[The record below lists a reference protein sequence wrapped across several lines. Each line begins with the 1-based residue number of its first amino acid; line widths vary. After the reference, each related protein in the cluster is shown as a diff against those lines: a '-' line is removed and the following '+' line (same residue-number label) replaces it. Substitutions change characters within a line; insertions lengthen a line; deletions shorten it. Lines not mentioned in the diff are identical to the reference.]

1 MTEGILILLI
11 LVLVVSLILQRR
23 KIRDLSRSIEDFLET
38 GKKTPI
44 STNDSAL
51 GHLQTDIYE
60 LQERMVQQ
68 QEVTHQESKANA
80 AFLGD
85 ISHQLKTPLAGLRL
99 YCEMDDSPHREK
111 ELTLISRMETL
122 IQNVLILEKIRSD
135 TYPMNFEFCDLQK
148 LIGVV
153 LADLRPLFPDKQLTL
168 SGSAFLRVD
177 AQWFTEAVG
186 NVIKNACEHT
196 AADGSVQI
204 TLEKSEKSVSIQVE
218 DDGGGVPQEE
228 LNKLFRRFH
237 RTAGALPSSAG
248 VGLAITKAIIEKHHG
263 IVMAENGAKGLK
275 VTICIPVIDANE
287 KI

>member
-1 MTEGILILLI
+1 MTEVILILLI
-11 LVLVVSLILQRR
+11 LVLTVSFILQRR

-38 GKKTPI
+38 GKKAPI
-44 STNDSAL
+44 PTNDSAL

-111 ELTLISRMETL
+111 ELTLISKMETL
-122 IQNVLILEKIRSD
+122 IQNVLTLEKIRGD
-135 TYPMNFEFCDLQK
+135 TYPMNFESSDLRK
-148 LIGVV
+148 LIGAIMEE
-153 LADLRPLFPDKQLTL
+153 LKPLFPQKQLCL
-168 SGSAFLRVD
+168 NGSAFLRVD

-196 AADGSVQI
+196 KVDGCVRI
-204 TLEKSEKSVSIQVE
+204 ILESGEKSVNIQVE

-228 LNKLFRRFH
+228 VSKLFRRFH
-237 RTAGALPSSAG
+237 RTANAVPSSAG

-275 VTICIPVIDANE
+275 VTICLPIIDANE

>member
-1 MTEGILILLI
+1 MTEVILILLI
-11 LVLVVSLILQRR
+11 LVLAVSLILQRR
-23 KIRDLSRSIEDFLET
+23 KIRNLSRSIEDFLET

-68 QEVTHQESKANA
+68 QEVTNQESKANA
-80 AFLGD
+80 EFIGD

-111 ELTLISRMETL
+111 ELTLISKMETL
-122 IQNVLILEKIRSD
+122 IQNVLTLEKIRSD
-135 TYPMNFEFCDLQK
+135 TYPMNFESRDLQK
-148 LIGVV
+148 LIGAI
-153 LADLRPLFPDKQLTL
+153 LEDLKPLFPDKHLSLT
-168 SGSAFLRVD
+168 GTVCLRVD
-177 AQWFTEAVG
+177 AHWFTEAVG

-196 AADGSVQI
+196 KVDGSIEV
-204 TLEKSEKSVSIQVE
+204 TLESGDKSVSIQVE

-228 LNKLFRRFH
+228 LSKLFRRFH

>member
-11 LVLVVSLILQRR
+11 LVQVVSLILQRR
-23 KIRDLSRSIEDFLET
+23 KIQNLSRSIEDFLET

-68 QEVTHQESKANA
+68 QEVTHQESKENEE
-80 AFLGD
+80 FLGD

-99 YCEMDDSPHREK
+99 YCELDDSSHREK
-111 ELTLISRMETL
+111 ELILISKMERL

-135 TYPMNFEFCDLQK
+135 TYPMNFEFCDIQK
-148 LIGVV
+148 LIGAIMEE
-153 LADLRPLFPDKQLTL
+153 LKPLFPDKKLTL

-177 AQWFTEAVG
+177 TQWFTEAIG

-196 AADGSVQI
+196 KVDGSIEV
-204 TLEKSEKSVSIQVE
+204 TLESGDKSVSIQVE

-228 LNKLFRRFH
+228 LSKLFRRFH
-237 RTAGALPSSAG
+237 RTVNAVPSSAG